1 MSNERTETTDRDERL
16 NAVLLEYVEAL
27 ERAETPNRYE
37 LLAANPEFAAEL
49 LEFFKGRDQV
59 DQLAAPLRE
68 ASRVA
73 GTELGTLGDFRLLR
87 EVGRGGMGV
96 VYEAE
101 QISLRRRVALKVLPF
116 AAAMDPRQ
124 LQRFQNEAQAAAHL
138 HHTNIVPVFAVG
150 TERGVHYYAMQFI
163 EGQSLAA
170 LLDDLRETRNSEL
183 GVRNSKP
190 RAPNSALR
198 AEVTTAPYQVSAA
211 PPPPPPVT
219 TKVAAA
225 LTTERPGGRHYFRR
239 AAALVRQAA
248 EALEHAHQ
256 MGVVHRDIKPA
267 NLLLD
272 RRGELWITDFGLAQF
287 CNDVGLT
294 LSGELLGTLRYA
306 SPEQAMAKRGL
317 IDHRTDIYSLG
328 VTLYELLTLAPVF
341 AGRDRQE
348 LLGQIAFDEPRPPRS
363 HNAAIPV
370 ELETIVLKAIAKNP
384 AERYASARDLADD
397 VQRFLDDKPIL
408 ARRPSLLDRATKW
421 ARRHRSLV
429 ATGLVLL
436 LLAVI
441 GLAVSNVLIAK
452 EQRAAKAAAHSAD
465 VKAKEADEERMLAD
479 RRFKQARRSVARFS
493 EIAEEELAGSPFNKA
508 RRKFLEAALIYYQEF
523 LADAGDDPSVQEE
536 LKESLAR
543 VDGILKELTELEGSG
558 RFLLLTEKDVQDD
571 LNPRPDQRE
580 KLAEYNKAM
589 QKRGQEM
596 FRDFHKLTNAERQQ
610 RFLEAARANEAAAN
624 AILTP
629 PQRARLK
636 QIELQQK
643 GSQGFLEGELAA
655 ALKLTP
661 RQQERVRA
669 IQEEMGR
676 ELMPKPGRGGPDPFP
691 QMAESSRQITK
702 KVADDVLTPEQREQW
717 RELTGPTF
725 TGTIRRPPP
734 ATFVRPF
741 PPPTP
746 PGQPP

>member
-1 MSNERTETTDRDERL
+1 MNGEQTETTDRDERL
-16 NAVLLEYVEAL
+16 NAVLLAYVEAL
-27 ERAETPNRYE
+27 ERGETPNRYE

-68 ASRVA
+68 AARM
-73 GTELGTLGDFRLLR
+73 GPDLGTLGDFRLLR

-170 LLDDLRETRNSEL
+170 LVDDLRGTRNAER
-183 GVRNSKP
+183 GVRNSQ
-190 RAPNSALR
+190 LR
-198 AEVTTAPYQVSAA
+198 AERVGETTTPYQITDA

-219 TKVAAA
+219 TRVAAA
-225 LTTERPGGRHYFRR
+225 LSTERAGSKHYFRR
-239 AAALVRQAA
+239 VAGLVRQAA
-248 EALEHAHQ
+248 EALDHAHQ
-256 MGVVHRDIKPA
+256 MGVIHRDIKPA

-287 CNDVGLT
+287 GADAALT
-294 LSGELLGTLRYA
+294 LTGELLGTLRYA

-317 IDHRTDIYSLG
+317 VDHRTDIYSLG

-348 LLGQIAFDEPRPPRS
+348 LLHQIAFDEPRPPRS
-363 HNAAIPV
+363 LDASIPV

-384 AERYASARDLADD
+384 AERYASARDFADD
-397 VQRFLDDKPIL
+397 LQRFLDDKPIL

-429 ATGLVLL
+429 ASAVALLV
-436 LLAVI
+436 LAVI
-441 GLAVSNVLIAK
+441 VLTVSNVLIAQSK
-452 EQRAAKAAAHSAD
+452 DAATAAAERERL
-465 VKAKEADEERMLAD
+465 KAKEADDERVLAD
-479 RRFKQARRSVARFS
+479 KRFKQARRSVARFT
-493 EIAEEELAGSPFNKA
+493 EIAEEELAGPPFNKT

-536 LKESLAR
+536 LKESFAR

-558 RFLLLTEKDVQDD
+558 RYLLLAERDVQED
-571 LNPRPDQRE
+571 LKPTPEQRE
-580 KLAEYNKAM
+580 KLREYNKAM
-589 QKRGQEM
+589 VKRGQEL
-596 FRDFHKLTNAERQQ
+596 FRDIHKLSNTERQQ
-610 RFLEAARANEAAAN
+610 RFLEAARANEAGAN
-624 AILTP
+624 AILTAE
-629 PQRARLK
+629 QRARLK
-636 QIELQQK
+636 QLELQQK
-643 GSQGFLEGELAA
+643 GPQAFLEGDVIA

-661 RQQERVRA
+661 RQQDRVRA

-676 ELMPKPGRGGPDPFP
+676 EMMPEPGRGGPPSFQ
-691 QMAESSRQITK
+691 QMSESLK
-702 KVADDVLTPEQREQW
+702 KNTQKIADDVLTPEQREQW
-717 RELTGPTF
+717 RELTGPAF
-725 TGTIRRPPP
+725 TGTFMKGPPGVFIRFGPPPP
-734 ATFVRPF
+734 ARPG
-741 PPPTP
+741 PP
-746 PGQPP
+746 Q